1 MFLSTSVTS
10 VKTKVHK
17 SLKAFARTFKE
28 AFSDAAYGLRRHCS
42 LLQHFGP
49 PG

>member
-28 AFSDAAYGLRRHCS
+28 AFSDAAYIDIV
-42 LLQHFGP
+42 HFYNILDLP
-49 PG
+49 VE